1 VRQIDDDCMGV
12 EYEGMDEQESQK
24 LEEFLLPRVLEMA
37 RRKTMRP
44 TGQAAPSEQP
54 RL

>member
-1 VRQIDDDCMGV
+1 MGV

-37 RRKTMRP
+37 RRKTTRP

-54 RL
+54 RS

>member
-1 VRQIDDDCMGV
+1 
-12 EYEGMDEQESQK
+12 MDEQESQK

-37 RRKTMRP
+37 RRKTVAHL
-44 TGQAAPSEQP
+44 TQAAPGDQP